1 MGCNRYSLI
10 RNLLTDGLRLCSVAL
25 VLALI
30 SVLLSHPVKAD
41 SIGLSAGSVDINVA
55 SGQLGAGSQQLNVVY
70 NTNAFNG
77 YNVTMSVVG
86 ENNALTH
93 GSLNKTIPS
102 LVGATENTP
111 SPLTPNSWG
120 YAIPGRGKFDSGYTS
135 TNVSE
140 RSVWASLP
148 EPGSSVIINESGR
161 ATDANGV
168 KFDVWFGVRG
178 TNANDIMTAGEY
190 TAKVVYT
197 AVANPVEPPE
207 LVSVTPRTY
216 NLGDVTVPAR
226 VTITGS
232 RLAALAADGGHVCI
246 TPNSSAT
253 SCEDATAI
261 PATIVG
267 RPSYSQVVVDLPNSK
282 DKVVE
287 GQKYTILAGV
297 PDDNGGYLYDSL
309 SNIFKYTVMS
319 EVTGI
324 SPSSYDL
331 GGDLPIEMVGGAG
344 DTSNSNGLRT
354 QTHQVILTESG
365 QVFTW
370 GANDNGQLG
379 TGDNND
385 RDTPFNI
392 TGRFSSGDD
401 KIIQVST
408 KGDFN
413 IALTQSGQVYTWGN
427 NYCGQLGNGDAGPCV
442 SDKEHAT
449 PDVSKYVN
457 TPINI
462 TSQFGLP
469 AGRQIVFVKAGWR
482 QAFAIDSENNLYAW
496 GANYFSQLG
505 LGVTGGPVS
514 KPTIVSFDSV
524 GGING
529 QIIDLATDSHTLVLT
544 DTGHVYV
551 WGYNYYGQLGNGNN
565 GMASDSNQPIDI
577 TDRFNGGKI
586 IQVEASSNGSIVLTE
601 GGEIYAWGENTHG
614 NLGFNEGL
622 TDSLLIHGDIRSEE
636 DHIQPIIPTLASTDD
651 VNGNITEL
659 VAGFN
664 KTLAITD
671 GGYAYVWGENSG
683 GHTDTLE
690 NAFTYTSEPRLLSA
704 SPSKFNLG
712 GDEIMSMVGGQ
723 NHSMILTKSGAVFTY
738 GDNTYGQLGTGD
750 TRSIDS
756 PTSITTAFEG
766 KVVQIAA
773 LGNHSLALTE
783 DGRIYSWGQNNHGQV
798 GNGRIGDGYD
808 VLSPIDITNSLGL
821 PAGTQV
827 IEVYAAWESS
837 FALTNDGRIFAWGA
851 NNQGQLAT
859 GDIGDKSLPT
869 EVTFP
874 FDGKMIKLATD
885 SHVLAL
891 TDTGHLYSWGYNDH
905 GQADAGQGGD
915 MNILRPI
922 EITDYMQLSD
932 GVEIEAIGAAS
943 NASMVLLSDNTSWV
957 WGQNVDGNLGTGGSR
972 EQQPLT
978 HVTWLAGNDDI
989 TQFATGYY
997 SAIALTESGRVYV
1010 WGRNSDGQLGL
1021 GHRRNVYTPAELTA
1035 LRGQA
1040 NRIYATGNSLFA
1052 VDDSGP
1058 SYSWGSGSTPEDVS
1072 GDVNYRQMIIWGQN
1086 LSNATGVYIDL
1097 DGDGTIDAGEECGE
1111 FTVINSTTLSCVI
1124 PVDLD
1129 GITPGYYDINVV
1141 VRGQTTP
1148 LKLAKYFEYY
1158 RDTRFVEDNNVI
1170 EVNKLFSN
1178 LLAVSKLD
1186 HEIASS
1192 DESVQANKPDAGSD
1206 ERGGDGLEVESNNNQ
1221 EPSQA
1226 SEVTGSPVDD
1236 AVSSEITPSINW
1248 DGVIKGVNRGQI
1260 VIAL

>member
-1 MGCNRYSLI
+1 MNKLLLQPVDLVVYYIVIYHNKNKNGCRQMQTDIIRELI
-10 RNLLTDGLRLCSVAL
+10 SKRNLAMFAVAL
-25 VLALI
+25 VSTLVGSII
-30 SVLLSHPVKAD
+30 STANCFAAIGVSVSSNPATPSTVQSGKLTAVQHLLSVTAD
-41 SIGLSAGSVDINVA
+41 GVDA
-55 SGQLGAGSQQLNVVY
+55 PG
-70 NTNAFNG
+70 G
-77 YNVTMSVVG
+77 YHVTMTTQSNSLNRVGGNGAIKSTINQLSSPSQLKVG
-86 ENNALTH
+86 E
-93 GSLNKTIPS
+93 
-102 LVGATENTP
+102 
-111 SPLTPNSWG
+111 WG
-120 YAIPGRGKFDSGYTS
+120 YAIPGKNGFDPKYVLAPDVRSKWARIPTSVGDVVLESAKPTDRGGINSG
-135 TNVSE
+135 E
-140 RSVWASLP
+140 
-148 EPGSSVIINESGR
+148 
-161 ATDANGV
+161 
-168 KFDVWFGVRG
+168 VWFGAYA
-178 TNANDIMTAGEY
+178 ANGQLAGDYTTKVTYTITADMISDPVIES
-190 TAKVVYT
+190 
-197 AVANPVEPPE
+197 VEPNE
-207 LVSVTPRTY
+207 Y
-216 NLGDVTVPAR
+216 NLGNASIANEVVINGRYLGTADQVCVDLNR
-226 VTITGS
+226 NGQCDSGS
-232 RLAALAADGGHVCI
+232 WWGSTLDEYG
-246 TPNSSAT
+246 
-253 SCEDATAI
+253 E
-261 PATIVG
+261 IVG
-267 RPSYSQVVVDLPNSK
+267 ESTNAKITVNLPNDPS
-282 DKVVE
+282 
-287 GQKYTILAGV
+287 I
-297 PDDNGGYLYDSL
+297 NGGTYD
-309 SNIFKYTVMS
+309 IIVR
-319 EVTGI
+319 
-324 SPSSYDL
+324 
-331 GGDLPIEMVGGAG
+331 
-344 DTSNSNGLRT
+344 TSG
-354 QTHQVILTESG
+354 
-365 QVFTW
+365 
-370 GANDNGQLG
+370 
-379 TGDNND
+379 
-385 RDTPFNI
+385 
-392 TGRFSSGDD
+392 
-401 KIIQVST
+401 
-408 KGDFN
+408 
-413 IALTQSGQVYTWGN
+413 
-427 NYCGQLGNGDAGPCV
+427 
-442 SDKEHAT
+442 
-449 PDVSKYVN
+449 
-457 TPINI
+457 
-462 TSQFGLP
+462 
-469 AGRQIVFVKAGWR
+469 
-482 QAFAIDSENNLYAW
+482 
-496 GANYFSQLG
+496 
-505 LGVTGGPVS
+505 
-514 KPTIVSFDSV
+514 
-524 GGING
+524 
-529 QIIDLATDSHTLVLT
+529 
-544 DTGHVYV
+544 
-551 WGYNYYGQLGNGNN
+551 
-565 GMASDSNQPIDI
+565 
-577 TDRFNGGKI
+577 
-586 IQVEASSNGSIVLTE
+586 
-601 GGEIYAWGENTHG
+601 
-614 NLGFNEGL
+614 
-622 TDSLLIHGDIRSEE
+622 
-636 DHIQPIIPTLASTDD
+636 
-651 VNGNITEL
+651 
-659 VAGFN
+659 
-664 KTLAITD
+664 
-671 GGYAYVWGENSG
+671 SG

-704 SPSKFNLG
+704 SPSKFNLS

-915 MNILRPI
+915 TNILRPI

-1072 GDVNYRQMIIWGQN
+1072 GDVNYRQMTIWGQN
-1086 LSNATGVYIDL
+1086 LSNATGAYIDL

-1141 VRGQTTP
+1141 VRGQVAP

-1170 EVNKLFSN
+1170 EINKLFFN

-1192 DESVQANKPDAGSD
+1192 DESAQANKPDAGSD
-1206 ERGGDGLEVESNNNQ
+1206 ERGGDRLEAESNNNQ

-1226 SEVTGSPVDD
+1226 SEVTDSPVGD

-1248 DGVIKGVNRGQI
+1248 DSVIKGVNRGQI